1 MVILSNPRNVN
12 CVSLRREPSD
22 GISYNFLMSR
32 ELGAASSLASQAFT
46 NLVRRLLSFSLAG
59 LDSSI
64 REDFEVKKIIP
75 ALVMAAAF
83 MGAMAPAQAGDT
95 CKLFGFCP
103 SDPGTG
109 GDGGG
114 SPTSVPEP
122 TTLALL
128 GAGAVA
134 VLAARRRKK

>member
-1 MVILSNPRNVN
+1 M
-12 CVSLRREPSD
+12 
-22 GISYNFLMSR
+22 
-32 ELGAASSLASQAFT
+32 
-46 NLVRRLLSFSLAG
+46 
-59 LDSSI
+59 
-64 REDFEVKKIIP
+64 KKYIP

-103 SDPGTG
+103 PADGGDTG
-109 GDGGG
+109 GDG

-128 GAGAVA
+128 GAGAA
-134 VLAARRRKK
+134 ALLAARRRKNNK

>member
-1 MVILSNPRNVN
+1 LLLYSSAGFD
-12 CVSLRREPSD
+12 SL
-22 GISYNFLMSR
+22 
-32 ELGAASSLASQAFT
+32 
-46 NLVRRLLSFSLAG
+46 
-59 LDSSI
+59 I
-64 REDFEVKKIIP
+64 REDFEVKKFFP

-114 SPTSVPEP
+114 SPNCQMRRPSL
-122 TTLALL
+122 TLDTA
-128 GAGAVA
+128 
-134 VLAARRRKK
+134 

>member
-1 MVILSNPRNVN
+1 LLLYSSAGFD
-12 CVSLRREPSD
+12 SL
-22 GISYNFLMSR
+22 
-32 ELGAASSLASQAFT
+32 
-46 NLVRRLLSFSLAG
+46 
-59 LDSSI
+59 I
-64 REDFEVKKIIP
+64 REDFEVKKFFP

-122 TTLALL
+122 ATLALL

-134 VLAARRRKK
+134 ALAARRRKNK